1 MTAPTRPFG
10 SDAAAASVAA
20 AARAAWVSGI
30 IIALFIALASALL
43 PGSMPASQQ
52 VGSAF
57 NPATTQVALSRH
69 EGEAVTVA
77 DPVDDGLRLPSG
89 GDDHRAATWSW
100 FSPAAIAATILGA
113 TGLSVSLPARAW
125 ADHPASARPATAPR
139 APPLTA

>member
-1 MTAPTRPFG
+1 MTAPPRPFG
-10 SDAAAASVAA
+10 PDAAAAFVAA
-20 AARAAWVSGI
+20 PARPAWVSGI

-43 PGSMPASQQ
+43 PGSMPASEQ

-77 DPVDDGLRLPSG
+77 EPVDNGLRLPSG
-89 GDDHRAATWSW
+89 GDGDPAAAWSW
-100 FSPAAIAATILGA
+100 YSPAAIAAA
-113 TGLSVSLPARAW
+113 TLADAGLSIPLPARAW
-125 ADHPASARPATAPR
+125 ADHPAAARPATAPR

>member
-1 MTAPTRPFG
+1 MTAPTRSFG
-10 SDAAAASVAA
+10 PDAAAASMAA
-20 AARAAWVSGI
+20 PARPGWVSGI

-69 EGEAVTVA
+69 EGEAVTVTE
-77 DPVDDGLRLPSG
+77 PVDNGLRLPSG
-89 GDDHRAATWSW
+89 GDGHPAAAWSW
-100 FSPAAIAATILGA
+100 VSPAAISAATLAA
-113 TGLSVSLPARAW
+113 TGLSASLSPGAW
-125 ADHPASARPATAPR
+125 ADHPAAARPATAPR